1 MIIYRPIA
9 PLTTGRPGLKS
20 ALAAMALTAVLGTAW
35 QDSNDSSVGPGP
47 HRGNGADRIARR
59 EWPDLIVSTTAPA
72 RRTGAS
78 DAPAKGSPTATTTVG
93 LPAVV
98 HSRLVPLPYGADEP
112 PSEARTACLDAV

>member
-47 HRGNGADRIARR
+47 TA
-59 EWPDLIVSTTAPA
+59 ETAP
-72 RRTGAS
+72 
-78 DAPAKGSPTATTTVG
+78 TA
-93 LPAVV
+93 
-98 HSRLVPLPYGADEP
+98 
-112 PSEARTACLDAV
+112 